1 MCVGMWVCGQVSGQ
15 PLYWLVVM
23 PAYLCTLMGVT
34 FTSHAAVAI
43 HSFALKQPHVQSTV
57 QRKTLGL
64 CFSHKYLDTFAD
76 KYTCMRC
83 FFKFYLLRLED
94 WICRIRVRVSI
105 MYFKLVAAEGG
116 HWCQDFHLQSKQSVK
131 KKRYLDMNMQN
142 RLAINLIFSTGSV
155 LLSVLLVAMPIRL
168 EQAFTACR

>member
-1 MCVGMWVCGQVSGQ
+1 
-15 PLYWLVVM
+15 
-23 PAYLCTLMGVT
+23 MGVT

-76 KYTCMRC
+76 KYTCMRG
-83 FFKFYLLRLED
+83 FFSFIYLDLRTEFAELGLGL
-94 WICRIRVRVSI
+94 CI

-116 HWCQDFHLQSKQSVK
+116 TLMPGLPPSIQTVCEKEKISGHEYAEPAGHKPDF
-131 KKRYLDMNMQN
+131 
-142 RLAINLIFSTGSV
+142 
-155 LLSVLLVAMPIRL
+155 
-168 EQAFTACR
+168 

>member
-1 MCVGMWVCGQVSGQ
+1 
-15 PLYWLVVM
+15 
-23 PAYLCTLMGVT
+23 MGVT

-76 KYTCMRC
+76 KYTCMRV
-83 FFKFYLLRLED
+83 FLNFIYLDLRTEFAELGLGL
-94 WICRIRVRVSI
+94 CI

-116 HWCQDFHLQSKQSVK
+116 H
-131 KKRYLDMNMQN
+131 
-142 RLAINLIFSTGSV
+142 
-155 LLSVLLVAMPIRL
+155 
-168 EQAFTACR
+168 